1 MRTYSEACGGKG
13 LNQSIAAARS
23 GAEVHHAGAVGSDG
37 GMLLEILRISGVH
50 TGKTKIL
57 SGASGHAV
65 IQVDKNGQNNIIICG
80 GANDAVSMGMIDDA
94 LREFSEEISSFFRMR
109 ISMWDMPWSRRRKA
123 GAKIAL
129 NPSPVNENLKT
140 IPMDLIDYFILNEIE
155 GKEISG
161 AESEEPETIMGKL
174 KEKYPKAALS

>member
-1 MRTYSEACGGKG
+1 MVWNILSSRGRRSKMHTYSEACGGKG

-37 GMLLEILRISGVH
+37 TTLLEISRISGVH

-94 LREFSEEISSFFRMR
+94 LREISEGDIVLLQNEYFQCGICRGAGEE
-109 ISMWDMPWSRRRKA
+109 SR
-123 GAKIAL
+123 
-129 NPSPVNENLKT
+129 
-140 IPMDLIDYFILNEIE
+140 
-155 GKEISG
+155 GKDCP
-161 AESEEPETIMGKL
+161 ESITNQ
-174 KEKYPKAALS
+174 